1 MRDKIEFPKIKNII
15 ELEEALKYM
24 PKDSY
29 YLFEYKEEKM
39 IIAPYKVYKALIEDN
54 IELLDEDDEY

>member
-1 MRDKIEFPKIKNII
+1 MVDKIKFPKIKNIK
-15 ELEEALKYM
+15 ELEDALKHM

-29 YLFEYKEEKM
+29 YPFEYNNEKM

-54 IELLDEDDEY
+54 IELLDEEDKC

>member
-1 MRDKIEFPKIKNII
+1 MEDKIEFPKIKNIK
-15 ELEEALKYM
+15 ELEGALKHM

-29 YLFEYKEEKM
+29 YTFEYKGEKM

-54 IELLDEDDEY
+54 IELLDEE